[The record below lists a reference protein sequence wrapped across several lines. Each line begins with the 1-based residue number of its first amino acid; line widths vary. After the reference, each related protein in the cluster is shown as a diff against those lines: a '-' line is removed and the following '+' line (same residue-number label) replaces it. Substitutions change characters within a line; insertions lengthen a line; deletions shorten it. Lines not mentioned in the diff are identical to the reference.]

1 MASRLAAPAAVLLAA
16 ALLGGCGGSGVSSGA
31 TVDVYLAAPLC
42 AGSQR
47 ELQGEEVRAEG
58 LEVRAVC
65 LPPAATAERV
75 DLATVGANA
84 RRASED
90 SAAVAYAEGPNPA
103 AARFSRPIIESAGIA
118 WVGASDGTGAMARV
132 LRAIRASDRAGGS
145 FRDEVREALE
155 AR

>member
-1 MASRLAAPAAVLLAA
+1 MASRLALPAAALLAA
-16 ALLGGCGGSGVSSGA
+16 ALLGGCGSGGVSDGA

-47 ELQGEEVRAEG
+47 ELQGKEVRAEG

-65 LPPAATAERV
+65 LPPVATAQRL
-75 DLATVGANA
+75 DLAAVGANA

-90 SAAVAYAEGPNPA
+90 SAAVAYVEGPDTA
-103 AARFSRPIIESAGIA
+103 AARFSRPIVESAGIA
-118 WVGASDGTGAMARV
+118 WIGASDGTGAMARV
-132 LRAIRASDRAGGS
+132 LRAIRASDRSSGS